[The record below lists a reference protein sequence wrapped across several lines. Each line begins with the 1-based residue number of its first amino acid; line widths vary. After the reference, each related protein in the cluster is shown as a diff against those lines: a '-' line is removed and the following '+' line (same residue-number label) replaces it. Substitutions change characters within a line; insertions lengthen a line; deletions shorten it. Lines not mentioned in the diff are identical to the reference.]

1 MAIDPATLTAGAKV
15 LTGVLGIF
23 GKKKSRAQDAA
34 QDAAQQAAKTMR
46 ERGDY
51 LWKEATNFDPMKGV
65 RASAEYGQ
73 KVAGNA
79 IASGL
84 AADRM
89 RFGHGFNTD
98 TRALPIAQRRLD
110 DVANPLA
117 AQIAT
122 AADQAPERRMQMLL
136 SAMQASN
143 PGGLAQTFKSM
154 EGSGF
159 SQGAAIQSLAEGAD
173 ALLGSK
179 PKQAGQSLVE
189 RAMKAKRAVRSL

>member
-1 MAIDPATLTAGAKV
+1 MAIDPVTISAGAKV
-15 LTGVLGIF
+15 LTGVLGLF
-23 GKKKSRAQDAA
+23 GKKKSRAQE
-34 QDAAQQAAKTMR
+34 AAQQAANTMR
-46 ERGDY
+46 ERGDV
-51 LWKEATNFDPMKGV
+51 LWNEAKNFDPMKGTRV
-65 RASAEYGQ
+65 AAEYGA

-110 DVANPLA
+110 DIANPLA

-122 AADQAPERRMQMLL
+122 AADQAPERRMQMLI

-159 SQGAAIQSLAEGAD
+159 SQGAAIQSLAEGTD

-179 PKQAGQSLVE
+179 AKQAGKSLVD
-189 RAMKAKRAVRSL
+189 RAMRAKRAVRSL